1 MQFFIKGAALLS
13 FPVLADTW
21 VLLDAGTVV
30 ADFILTLVL
39 EMLRDVAVKKV
50 KLFDGADV

>member
-1 MQFFIKGAALLS
+1 
-13 FPVLADTW
+13 